1 MKTAFLDRDG
11 TLNAVV
17 VNPELGRA
25 ESPLDPADVALVDG
39 AAGGV
44 RRLRA
49 AGFAIVVVSNQPG
62 AAKGETTLAGLRAVH
77 ERVAALLAAEDASPD
92 AWRYCL
98 HSPRGTV
105 EHLAGACRC
114 RKPAPGLLLAAS
126 VELGCDLG
134 TSWMVGDT
142 DADAGAGAAAGCS
155 TILLDHAPSAHR
167 RSDGTPADGRAPSL
181 AAAVDHI
188 LSARGTLEQP

>member
-17 VNPELGRA
+17 ANPELGRA
-25 ESPLDPADVALVDG
+25 ESPLDPRAVALIDG
-39 AAGGV
+39 APDAV
-44 RRLRA
+44 RRLRD
-49 AGFAIVVVSNQPG
+49 AGFLVVVVSNQPG
-62 AAKGETTLAGLRAVH
+62 AAKAETTLAGLRAVH
-77 ERVAALLAAEDASPD
+77 ERVAALLAEQDASPD

-105 EHLAGACRC
+105 EHLAGPCPC
-114 RKPAPGLLLAAS
+114 RKPAPGMLLAAS

-134 TSWMVGDT
+134 RGSWMIGDT

-155 TILLDHAPSAHR
+155 TILLEHPPSAHR
-167 RSDGTPADGRAPSL
+167 RGDDTPADGRAGSL
-181 AAAVDHI
+181 AEAVDHI
-188 LSARGTLEQP
+188 LSASEAS